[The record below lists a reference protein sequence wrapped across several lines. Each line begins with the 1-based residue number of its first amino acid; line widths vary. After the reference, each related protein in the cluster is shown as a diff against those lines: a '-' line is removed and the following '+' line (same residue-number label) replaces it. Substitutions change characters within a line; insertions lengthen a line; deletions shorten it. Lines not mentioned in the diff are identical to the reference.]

1 MNKNKFIDC
10 VTFFDNNFMF
20 DFRYNV
26 MKNYVDK
33 FVICES
39 LYDHRNNK
47 KGVNFDPEKK
57 YINDPQILHIV
68 VEKPFPKNTNAWQN
82 QAIQRDYIIKK
93 LNFAEDNDFIFFS
106 DPDEILNPE
115 VLKNFDLK
123 KKYGIFLQRFFNYK
137 FNIFNPYESP
147 WEGTKVCKKKNLKSI
162 DFMREKVRKKNL
174 RYKFYRF
181 DKEKNIQIFEN
192 AGWHFNNVMSPEK
205 ISKKLKTFAHNE
217 FSSEEFSSVETIRN
231 KINAKVDLFNRNEKY
246 EVVRIDESFPKY
258 LLDNLLKFKDYYKN
272 YIKSIYEKN
281 LSTLK

>member
-1 MNKNKFIDC
+1 M
-10 VTFFDNNFMF
+10 
-20 DFRYNV
+20 
-26 MKNYVDK
+26 
-33 FVICES
+33 
-39 LYDHRNNK
+39 
-47 KGVNFDPEKK
+47 
-57 YINDPQILHIV
+57 
-68 VEKPFPKNTNAWQN
+68 
-82 QAIQRDYIIKK
+82 
-93 LNFAEDNDFIFFS
+93 
-106 DPDEILNPE
+106 
-115 VLKNFDLK
+115 K

-162 DFMREKVRKKNL
+162 NFMREKVRKKNL

-192 AGWHFNNVMSPEK
+192 AGWHFNNVMSPEM

-258 LLDNLLKFKDYYKN
+258 LLDNLLKFKDYIAN
-272 YIKSIYEKN
+272 
-281 LSTLK
+281 

>member
-1 MNKNKFIDC
+1 MGKKIDC
-10 VTFFDNNFMF
+10 ITFFDNNFMF

-47 KGVNFDPEKK
+47 KGINFDPEKK

-137 FNIFNPYESP
+137 FNIFNAYESP

-174 RYKFYRF
+174 KYKFYRF

-246 EVVRIDESFPKY
+246 EVVRIDEGFPKY
-258 LLDNLLKFKDYYKN
+258 LLDNLLKFKDYIAN
-272 YIKSIYEKN
+272 
-281 LSTLK
+281 

>member
-1 MNKNKFIDC
+1 MGKKIDC
-10 VTFFDNNFMF
+10 ITFFDNNFMF

-115 VLKNFDLK
+115 VLENFDLK

-246 EVVRIDESFPKY
+246 EVVRIDEGFPKY
-258 LLDNLLKFKDYYKN
+258 LLNNLLKFKDYIAN
-272 YIKSIYEKN
+272 
-281 LSTLK
+281 

>member
-1 MNKNKFIDC
+1 MSKIIDC
-10 VTFFDNNFMF
+10 ITFFDNNFMF

-33 FVICES
+33 FVVCES

-57 YINDPQILHIV
+57 YINDSQILHIV

-82 QAIQRDYIIKK
+82 QAIQRDHIIKK
-93 LNFAEDNDFIFFS
+93 LNFAEDDDFIFFS

-115 VLKNFDLK
+115 VLKNFFLK

-147 WEGTKVCKKKNLKSI
+147 WEGTKVCKKKDLKSI
-162 DFMREKVRKKNL
+162 NFLREKVRKKNL

-246 EVVRIDESFPKY
+246 EVVRIDEGFPKY
-258 LLDNLLKFKDYYKN
+258 LLDNLLKFKDYIAN
-272 YIKSIYEKN
+272 
-281 LSTLK
+281 

>member
-1 MNKNKFIDC
+1 MGKKIDC
-10 VTFFDNNFMF
+10 ITFFDNNFMF

-174 RYKFYRF
+174 KYKFYRF

-217 FSSEEFSSVETIRN
+217 FSSEEFSSVDTIRN

-258 LLDNLLKFKDYYKN
+258 LQDNLLKFKDYIVN
-272 YIKSIYEKN
+272 
-281 LSTLK
+281 

>member
-1 MNKNKFIDC
+1 MGKKIDC
-10 VTFFDNNFMF
+10 ITFFDNNFMF

-123 KKYGIFLQRFFNYK
+123 KKYGIFLQKFFNYK

-246 EVVRIDESFPKY
+246 EVVRIDEGFPKY
-258 LLDNLLKFKDYYKN
+258 LLDNLLKFKDYIAN
-272 YIKSIYEKN
+272 
-281 LSTLK
+281 

>member
-1 MNKNKFIDC
+1 MEKIIDC
-10 VTFFDNNFMF
+10 ITFFDNNFMF

-26 MKNYVDK
+26 MKKYVDK

-47 KGVNFDPEKK
+47 KGINFDPEKK
-57 YINDPQILHIV
+57 YINDPKIIHIV
-68 VEKPFPKNTNAWQN
+68 LEKPFPKNTNAWQN
-82 QAIQRDYIIKK
+82 QAIQRDHIIKK
-93 LNFAEDNDFIFFS
+93 LNFAQDNDFIFFS

-123 KKYGIFLQRFFNYK
+123 KKYGIFLQSFFNYK

-147 WEGTKVCKKKNLKSI
+147 WEGTKVCKKKDLKSI

-174 RYKFYRF
+174 RYNFFRF

-192 AGWHFNNVMSPEK
+192 AGWHFNNVMSPEM

-217 FSSEEFSSVETIRN
+217 YSSEEFSSVETIRA
-231 KINAKVDLFNRNEKY
+231 KIYEKVDLFNRNEKY
-246 EVVRIDESFPKY
+246 EVVKIDEGFPKY
-258 LLDNLLKFKDYYKN
+258 LLDNLLKFKDY
-272 YIKSIYEKN
+272 IAS
-281 LSTLK
+281 

>member
-1 MNKNKFIDC
+1 MGKKIDC
-10 VTFFDNNFMF
+10 ITFFDNNFIF

-106 DPDEILNPE
+106 DPDEILNPK

-217 FSSEEFSSVETIRN
+217 FSSEEFSSVDTIRN

-246 EVVRIDESFPKY
+246 EVVRIDEGFPKY
-258 LLDNLLKFKDYYKN
+258 LLDNLLKFKDYIAN
-272 YIKSIYEKN
+272 
-281 LSTLK
+281 

>member
-1 MNKNKFIDC
+1 MGKKIDC
-10 VTFFDNNFMF
+10 ITFFDNNFIF

-174 RYKFYRF
+174 KYKFYRF

-258 LLDNLLKFKDYYKN
+258 LLDNLLKFKDYIAY
-272 YIKSIYEKN
+272 
-281 LSTLK
+281 

>member
-1 MNKNKFIDC
+1 MGKKIDC
-10 VTFFDNNFMF
+10 IKFFDNNFMF

-246 EVVRIDESFPKY
+246 EVVRIDEGFPKY
-258 LLDNLLKFKDYYKN
+258 LLDNLLKFKDYIAN
-272 YIKSIYEKN
+272 
-281 LSTLK
+281 

>member
-1 MNKNKFIDC
+1 MGKKIDC
-10 VTFFDNNFMF
+10 ITFFDNNFMF

-82 QAIQRDYIIKK
+82 QAIQRDHIIKK

-217 FSSEEFSSVETIRN
+217 FSSEEFSSVDTIRN

-246 EVVRIDESFPKY
+246 EVVRIDEGFPKY
-258 LLDNLLKFKDYYKN
+258 LLDNLLKFKDYIAN
-272 YIKSIYEKN
+272 
-281 LSTLK
+281 

>member
-1 MNKNKFIDC
+1 MGKKIDC
-10 VTFFDNNFMF
+10 ITFFDNNFMF

-47 KGVNFDPEKK
+47 KGINFDPEKK

-258 LLDNLLKFKDYYKN
+258 LLDNLLKFKDYIAN
-272 YIKSIYEKN
+272 
-281 LSTLK
+281 

>member
-1 MNKNKFIDC
+1 MGKKIDC
-10 VTFFDNNFMF
+10 ITFFDNNFMF

-47 KGVNFDPEKK
+47 KGINFDPEKK

-68 VEKPFPKNTNAWQN
+68 VEKQFPKNTNAWQN

-123 KKYGIFLQRFFNYK
+123 KKYGIFLQKFFNYK

-217 FSSEEFSSVETIRN
+217 FSSEEFSSVETIRK

-246 EVVRIDESFPKY
+246 EVVRIDEGFPKY
-258 LLDNLLKFKDYYKN
+258 LLDNLLKFKDYIAN
-272 YIKSIYEKN
+272 
-281 LSTLK
+281 

>member
-1 MNKNKFIDC
+1 MGKKIDC
-10 VTFFDNNFMF
+10 ITFFDNNFMF

-47 KGVNFDPEKK
+47 KGINFDPEKK

-137 FNIFNPYESP
+137 FNLFNPYESP

-217 FSSEEFSSVETIRN
+217 FSSEEFSSVDTIRN

-258 LLDNLLKFKDYYKN
+258 LQDNLLKFKDYIVN
-272 YIKSIYEKN
+272 
-281 LSTLK
+281 

>member
-1 MNKNKFIDC
+1 MGKKIDC
-10 VTFFDNNFMF
+10 ITFFDNNFMF

-258 LLDNLLKFKDYYKN
+258 LLDNLLKFKDYIAN
-272 YIKSIYEKN
+272 
-281 LSTLK
+281 

>member
-1 MNKNKFIDC
+1 MGKKIDC
-10 VTFFDNNFMF
+10 ITFFDNNFMF

-33 FVICES
+33 FVVCES
-39 LYDHRNNK
+39 LYDHRNKK

-57 YINDPQILHIV
+57 YINNPQILHIV
-68 VEKPFPKNTNAWQN
+68 LEKQFPQNTNAWQN
-82 QAIQRDYIIKK
+82 QAIQRDYIIEK

-147 WEGTKVCKKKNLKSI
+147 WEGTKVCKKKDLKSI

-174 RYKFYRF
+174 KYKFYRF

-192 AGWHFNNVMSPEK
+192 GGWHFNNVMSPEM

-217 FSSEEFSSVETIRN
+217 YSSDEFSSVEIIKG
-231 KINAKVDLFNRNEKY
+231 KINEKVDLFNRNEKY
-246 EVVRIDESFPKY
+246 EVVKIDEGFPKY
-258 LLDNLLKFKDYYKN
+258 LLDNLLKFKDY
-272 YIKSIYEKN
+272 IAS
-281 LSTLK
+281 

>member
-1 MNKNKFIDC
+1 MGKKIDC
-10 VTFFDNNFMF
+10 ITFFDNNFMF

-181 DKEKNIQIFEN
+181 DKEKNIEIFED
-192 AGWHFNNVMSPEK
+192 AGWHFNNVMPPEM

-217 FSSEEFSSVETIRN
+217 YSSEEFSSVETIRA
-231 KINAKVDLFNRNEKY
+231 KINEKVDLFNRNEKY
-246 EVVRIDESFPKY
+246 EVVKIDEGFPKY
-258 LLDNLLKFKDYYKN
+258 LLDNLLKFKDYIAN
-272 YIKSIYEKN
+272 
-281 LSTLK
+281 

>member
-1 MNKNKFIDC
+1 MGKKIDC
-10 VTFFDNNFMF
+10 ITFFDNNFMF
-20 DFRYNV
+20 DFRYKV

-47 KGVNFDPEKK
+47 KGINFDPEKK

-123 KKYGIFLQRFFNYK
+123 KKYGIFLQKFFNYK

-246 EVVRIDESFPKY
+246 EVVRIDEGFPKY
-258 LLDNLLKFKDYYKN
+258 LLDNLLKFKDYIAN
-272 YIKSIYEKN
+272 
-281 LSTLK
+281 

>member
-1 MNKNKFIDC
+1 MGKKIDC
-10 VTFFDNNFMF
+10 ITFFDNNFMF

-93 LNFAEDNDFIFFS
+93 LNFAEENDFIFFS

-246 EVVRIDESFPKY
+246 EVVRIDEGFPKY
-258 LLDNLLKFKDYYKN
+258 LLDNLLKFKN
-272 YIKSIYEKN
+272 YIAN
-281 LSTLK
+281 

>member
-1 MNKNKFIDC
+1 MGKKIDC
-10 VTFFDNNFMF
+10 ITFFDNNFMF

-93 LNFAEDNDFIFFS
+93 LNFAEENDFIFFS

-246 EVVRIDESFPKY
+246 EVVRIDQGFPKY
-258 LLDNLLKFKDYYKN
+258 LLDNLLKFKN
-272 YIKSIYEKN
+272 YIAN
-281 LSTLK
+281 